1 MMSRSITY
9 EEAKNRVE
17 EKRESAE
24 AYLRAMIEGRSKN
37 NSNDDNLEKV
47 VMLLNKAS
55 LTFKEAMN
63 SDSSK
68 RRELLEEALRA
79 YVDIVPYLVKMPYLT
94 VPVLQQIKNIEKTI
108 EMEIE
113 KSVNVKANTSID
125 IDSIIKKTGESFL

>member
-9 EEAKNRVE
+9 EEAEKRVE